1 MRFKKYYKDI
11 LSLVS
16 AILLLGTTILIN
28 KYDVK
33 QLYREFAGLRLKVD
47 AQEKVIEG
55 LEDRVNVLVVQNQ
68 RLLFDLDK
76 HNETRGSE
84 NALLLGRLKD
94 LEYKVEVL
102 SMKSTIT
109 NNGKVFN
116 DRFEF
121 VDKQENRIGWYE
133 NNGQVLVA
141 WKDDYLT
148 TKKVNVNTIGEINLV
163 PKIKKLDKDEFV
175 SYIDESYLGGITIR
189 GRGEVQKIEPPRN
202 QFSFGPFIG
211 VAYNGVTGLTEP
223 IVGIGVSY
231 NLIKVWDWRWFFS
244 LFIFINEE
252 ILHYEH

>member
-16 AILLLGTTILIN
+16 ALLLLGTTILIN

-84 NALLLGRLKD
+84 NALLMQRIQD
-94 LEYKVEVL
+94 LEYKFEVL

-121 VDKQENRIGWYE
+121 TDKQVNRVGQYE
-133 NNGQVLVA
+133 TNGQVLVA

-148 TKKVNVNTIGEINLV
+148 TKKVNVNTIGEINLT
-163 PKIKKLDKDEFV
+163 PKIEKINKNEFV
-175 SYIDESYLGGITIR
+175 SYIDETYLGGITIR
-189 GRGEVQKIEPPRN
+189 GRGEIQQIEPPRN

-231 NLIKVWDWRWFFS
+231 NLIKVWDWR
-244 LFIFINEE
+244 
-252 ILHYEH
+252 

>member
-16 AILLLGTTILIN
+16 ALLLLGTTILIN

-84 NALLLGRLKD
+84 NALLMQKIQD
-94 LEYKVEVL
+94 LEYKFEVL

-121 VDKQENRIGWYE
+121 VDKQENRIGEYE
-133 NNGQVLVA
+133 TNGQVLVA

-148 TKKVNVNTIGEINLV
+148 TKKVNVNTIGEINVV

-189 GRGEVQKIEPPRN
+189 GQGDVQKIEPPRN

-223 IVGIGVSY
+223 IIGVGVSY
-231 NLIKVWDWRWFFS
+231 NLIKVWDWR
-244 LFIFINEE
+244 
-252 ILHYEH
+252 

>member
-11 LSLVS
+11 LSLIAS
-16 AILLLGTTILIN
+16 LSLLASVYFAN
-28 KYDVK
+28 HYDIK
-33 QLYREFAGLRLKVD
+33 QLYRVFVGLRLKVQS
-47 AQEKVIEG
+47 QEKLIDS
-55 LEDRVNVLVVQNQ
+55 LEDRVNLLVVQNQ
-68 RLLFDLDK
+68 RLLLDLDK

-84 NALLLGRLKD
+84 NALLIQRIQD
-94 LEYKVEVL
+94 LEYKFEVL

-121 VDKQENRIGWYE
+121 VDKQENRIGRYE
-133 NNGQVLVA
+133 TNGQVLVA

-175 SYIDESYLGGITIR
+175 SYIDDTYIGGITIR

-223 IVGIGVSY
+223 IVGVGVSY
-231 NLIKVWDWRWFFS
+231 NLIKVWDWR
-244 LFIFINEE
+244 
-252 ILHYEH
+252 

>member
-16 AILLLGTTILIN
+16 ALLLLGTTILIN

-33 QLYREFAGLRLKVD
+33 QLYREFVGLRLKVD
-47 AQEKVIEG
+47 AQEKQIEG
-55 LEDRVNVLVVQNQ
+55 LEDKVSVLIVQNQ
-68 RLLFDLDK
+68 RLLKDLDE

-84 NALLLGRLKD
+84 NALLMQKIQD
-94 LEYKVEVL
+94 LEYKFEVL

-121 VDKQENRIGWYE
+121 TDKQVNRVGQYE
-133 NNGQVLVA
+133 TKGQVLVA
-141 WKDDYLT
+141 WKDDYLA
-148 TKKVNVNTIGEINLV
+148 TKKVNVNTIGQINLV
-163 PKIKKLDKDEFV
+163 PKIEKLDKDEFI
-175 SYIDESYLGGITIR
+175 SYIEETHIGGITIS

-211 VAYNGVTGLTEP
+211 VAYNNSTGLTEP
-223 IVGIGVSY
+223 IIGIGISY
-231 NLIKVWDWRWFFS
+231 NLLKIWDWR
-244 LFIFINEE
+244 
-252 ILHYEH
+252 

>member
-11 LSLVS
+11 LSIVS
-16 AILLLGTTILIN
+16 AVLLLGTTILIN

-68 RLLFDLDK
+68 RLLLDLDK

-84 NALLLGRLKD
+84 NALLLERLKD

-102 SMKSTIT
+102 SMKNTLSS
-109 NNGKVFN
+109 GKVFN

-121 VDKQENRIGWYE
+121 VDKQVNRVGEYE
-133 NNGQVLVA
+133 TKGQVLVA
-141 WKDDYLT
+141 WKDDYLA
-148 TKKVNVNTIGEINLV
+148 TKKVNVNTIGEINVV
-163 PKIKKLDKDEFV
+163 PKIKKLDKDEFI

-189 GRGEVQKIEPPRN
+189 GQGEVQKIEPPRN

-211 VAYNGVTGLTEP
+211 VAYNNATGLTEP

-231 NLIKVWDWRWFFS
+231 NLIKVWDWR
-244 LFIFINEE
+244 
-252 ILHYEH
+252 

>member
-11 LSLVS
+11 LSLVGTL
-16 AILLLGTTILIN
+16 LLLGTTILIN

-33 QLYREFAGLRLKVD
+33 QLYREFATLSLKVN
-47 AQEKVIEG
+47 AQEKEIEG
-55 LEDRVNVLVVQNQ
+55 LEDKISTLIVQNQ
-68 RLLFDLDK
+68 RLLKDLDE

-84 NALLLGRLKD
+84 NALLMQKIQD
-94 LEYKVEVL
+94 LEYKFEVL

-121 VDKQENRIGWYE
+121 VDKQENRIGRYE
-133 NNGQVLVA
+133 TNGQVLVA
-141 WKDDYLT
+141 WKDDYLA
-148 TKKVNVNTIGEINLV
+148 TKKVNVNTIGEINV
-163 PKIKKLDKDEFV
+163 IPKIKKLDKDEFV
-175 SYIDESYLGGITIR
+175 SYIDETYLGGITIR
-189 GRGEVQKIEPPRN
+189 GQGDVQKIEPPRN

-231 NLIKVWDWRWFFS
+231 NLIKVWDWR
-244 LFIFINEE
+244 
-252 ILHYEH
+252 

>member
-16 AILLLGTTILIN
+16 ALLLLGTTILIN

-33 QLYREFAGLRLKVD
+33 QLYREFVGLRLKVD
-47 AQEKVIEG
+47 AQEKQIEG
-55 LEDRVNVLVVQNQ
+55 LEDKVSVLIVQNQ
-68 RLLFDLDK
+68 RLLKDLDE

-84 NALLLGRLKD
+84 NALLIKKLQD

-102 SMKSTIT
+102 SMKTTLS
-109 NNGKVFN
+109 NGKVFN

-121 VDKQENRIGWYE
+121 TDKQVNRVGQYE
-133 NNGQVLVA
+133 TKGQVLVA

-148 TKKVNVNTIGEINLV
+148 TKKVNVNTIGEINLS
-163 PKIKKLDKDEFV
+163 PKIQKLNKNEFV
-175 SYIDESYLGGITIR
+175 SYIDETYVGGITIR

-211 VAYNGVTGLTEP
+211 VAYNGSTGLTEP

-231 NLIKVWDWRWFFS
+231 NLIKVWDWR
-244 LFIFINEE
+244 
-252 ILHYEH
+252 